1 MVFWS
6 KGVRENSLSLSIFDI
21 VFYYFMRFGKIYDLE
36 YNSLKKNCRE
46 PFMYE
51 NLIIE
56 EDTVYEVDVE
66 CLCEKEKKEEEE
78 KNDRAK
84 NYRG

>member
-1 MVFWS
+1 
-6 KGVRENSLSLSIFDI
+6 
-21 VFYYFMRFGKIYDLE
+21 
-36 YNSLKKNCRE
+36 
-46 PFMYE
+46 MYE

-66 CLCEKEKKEEEE
+66 CLCEKEKKEEAE
-78 KNDRAK
+78 KNDRTKNYKAK